1 MALQKTSRSNLVY
14 FAALVSIAI
23 ISYIYFL
30 KNEEAHKSIVS
41 FESCVSAGYPVQPTY
56 PEECK
61 IPGKTFTNPN
71 QVKEP
76 VSPVQASS
84 STKTYFDLEYL
95 VNGDKLTIGTGSQR
109 FLPTQLGHVTD
120 LNNDSLADVAFVVEK
135 KVDIKTSEY
144 YLLLALG
151 LHNGE
156 FAAANG
162 LLIDELVTEARPT
175 NVYINKNNEIEVA
188 YTCIEGHE
196 CFYKFIVK
204 NDILEQ
210 QR

>member
-1 MALQKTSRSNLVY
+1 MALQKISGNNLVH
-14 FAALVSIAI
+14 FAALISIAI
-23 ISYIYFL
+23 MSYIYFL
-30 KNEEAHKSIVS
+30 KTEEAHSSITS
-41 FESCVSAGYPVQPTY
+41 FESCIKAGYPVLPTY

-71 QVKEP
+71 QVKETT
-76 VSPVQASS
+76 SPAQTSS
-84 STKTYFDLEYL
+84 STETYFDLQYL
-95 VNGDKLTIGTGSQR
+95 INGAKATIGTSSEQ
-109 FLPTQLGHVTD
+109 FLPTQVGHVID
-120 LNNDSLADVAFVVEK
+120 LNYDSLPDVAFVVEK
-135 KVDIKTSEY
+135 KVGAETSEY

-162 LLIDELVTEARPT
+162 LLISELTTKAKPT
-175 NVYINKNNEIEVA
+175 NVYINNNNEIEVA

-204 NDILEQ
+204 DDILQ
-210 QR
+210 PLQ